1 CHVWSDTRCA
11 AEARLIERRV
21 GRVRLRAITGSAT
34 NTSATAAKL
43 LWLRRHQ
50 SDRYQAGCHLLLP
63 KDYLRWRLTGTLA
76 TDVSDASG
84 TLLCDL
90 AARTWSTEVLDALDI
105 PATLLPPVYESSVV
119 TGTLAAHIAR
129 ELGLRVGIPVV
140 GGGGDA
146 ECAAVGVGLV
156 GAAHDIGR
164 GLAALGTGA
173 QFFAVTPTPQVDAVG
188 RLQTLCHAAPS
199 RWHVM
204 SAILAGASALS
215 WLAGV
220 LAPAQERTAAVV
232 ELLREAEDEP
242 VG

>member
-1 CHVWSDTRCA
+1 
-11 AEARLIERRV
+11 
-21 GRVRLRAITGSAT
+21 
-34 NTSATAAKL
+34 
-43 LWLRRHQ
+43 
-50 SDRYQAGCHLLLP
+50 
-63 KDYLRWRLTGTLA
+63 
-76 TDVSDASG
+76 
-84 TLLCDL
+84 
-90 AARTWSTEVLDALDI
+90 DI

-242 VG
+242 VGARGVLFVPHLSGVRMPQMDPNVAGAFVGLRPEHTRATLVRAAVEGVALALREGLVAARALGIAIETVRLAGAANRSRLWAQVQADVYSVPVEVG